1 MHAPARWVACIG
13 CQFLGRPFFTFSI
26 IRLWPRTCRSRYRIE
41 SQTVPR
47 YIPLTYFFGQNAP
60 TWHPPGWQ
68 SESRHGS
75 SCPMSIQSLVD
86 MLHTSKLGRQFLNL
100 STRSSPYTPCLPCLV
115 QMQSKSS
122 SRVVRHLKIHAPV
135 CADRVVRVQTMRGC
149 PLRLASPCSFIN
161 TNTPW

>member
-1 MHAPARWVACIG
+1 M
-13 CQFLGRPFFTFSI
+13 GRLYRMSTS
-26 IRLWPRTCRSRYRIE
+26 RSTLFHVLDHSVLATYLSFQYRIG

-47 YIPLTYFFGQNAP
+47 YIPLTYFFGQNTP
-60 TWHPPGWQ
+60 TWHPPDGSQNRGMARPALCQ
-68 SESRHGS
+68 S
-75 SCPMSIQSLVD
+75 QSLVD

-135 CADRVVRVQTMRGC
+135 CADRVVRVQTMLGC
-149 PLRLASPCSFIN
+149 PLRLASPCSFLN